1 MEQFQ
6 MQSIP
11 TFTGV
16 RSPAPASTLPVSRIF
31 NSSRYPSVA
40 DAAQKQFISQQDI
53 CGSRDAVASL
63 SSTAA
68 GIGMSLEQ
76 LALSLSSTPN
86 LMRVLLSRSD
96 SVARE
101 ELALNMFQAES
112 LAILQKCML
121 LAGYEGSEAID
132 GSETNIRLAI
142 KSWELEGAR
151 LEKLVSHTD
160 TSLELSSRQESLS
173 TRKMVDS
180 EPWNESI
187 PQHSRM
193 IPPSKTAH
201 SVTHSPIH
209 KHTQSH
215 TESLQESLRSV
226 RSKNSKHRHEQ
237 HDHGDDKSNVV
248 QDHSDEERN
257 IVCFH
262 GQHVHSLSGKCGHK
276 PVIHIPEGGEPH
288 IDFVVD
294 GAIECYEGVK
304 HVGSGDGHSFF
315 WPSRFK
321 CADIGEATDASNPID
336 CNVRTQMI
344 FKRFTP
350 VNENSTLL

>member
-1 MEQFQ
+1 MFRNAFADSEVSMIQLQ
-6 MQSIP
+6 TQSNP
-11 TFTGV
+11 TFTRV
-16 RSPAPASTLPVSRIF
+16 RSPAPASSLSVSRVF
-31 NSSRYPSVA
+31 NASRYPSVA
-40 DAAQKQFISQQDI
+40 AAAQKQFLSQQDV

-86 LMRVLLSRSD
+86 LMRVLLSCNN

-101 ELALNMFQAES
+101 DLALNMFQAES
-112 LAILQKCML
+112 LALLQKCML
-121 LAGYEGSEAID
+121 LAGFEGSEAID
-132 GSETNIRLAI
+132 GSETNIQLAI

-151 LEKLVSHTD
+151 LEKLVRHSD
-160 TSLELSSRQESLS
+160 TSPELSSRHEGLS
-173 TRKMVDS
+173 TRKTVDTVQ
-180 EPWNESI
+180 WNESI

-193 IPPSKTAH
+193 ILPTDAAP

-209 KHTQSH
+209 EHTHSH
-215 TESLQESLRSV
+215 TGSLQESLSSV
-226 RSKNSKHRHEQ
+226 RNKNAKHCHEQ
-237 HDHGDDKSNVV
+237 HSHGDDKSNVV

-294 GAIECYEGVK
+294 GTIECYEGVK

-321 CADIGEATDASNPID
+321 CADVGEASDASNPID
-336 CNVRTQMI
+336 CDVRM
-344 FKRFTP
+344 
-350 VNENSTLL
+350 